1 MNNLFAR
8 AIPDR
13 INGGYIGQV
22 GVYGGWPLDEEPK
35 LINILYE
42 CHGQNSDEA
51 LNKCHVFIKDY
62 NCQYER

>member
-1 MNNLFAR
+1 MNSLFAR

-22 GVYGGWPLDEEPK
+22 VVYGGWPLDEEPK
-35 LINILYE
+35 LITILYE
-42 CHGQNSDEA
+42 CHGKNSDEA
-51 LNKCHVFIKDY
+51 LNQCHVFIKDY